1 METQPAAGQPPGPVE
16 TLGQELLLRSPVFE
30 VRAHHIRLPSGREQR
45 LALVEHPGA
54 VAIAARFEDGRL
66 ALVRQYR
73 HAARRALLEVPAGRL
88 EPGEDPLA
96 AAQRE
101 LEEETGLRA
110 RRWRRLQ
117 SFYPAPGFCT
127 ERLHLF
133 LAEGLEPAPADSR
146 LRPDEDEELTL
157 ERLRP
162 EELWALRPEDAKT
175 LILASILLL
184 DRP

>member
-1 METQPAAGQPPGPVE
+1 MEAHPAPTEPSPSVE
-16 TLGQELLLRSPVFE
+16 VLGQELLLRSRVFD

-45 LALVEHPGA
+45 LTLVEHPGA

-73 HAARRALLEVPAGRL
+73 HAARRWMLEVPAGRL

-96 AAQRE
+96 AARRE

-110 RRWRRLQ
+110 ERWRRLQ

-133 LAEGLEPAPADSR
+133 LAEGLSPAPAAGR
-146 LRPDEDEELTL
+146 LCPDDDEELTQ

-162 EELWALRPEDAKT
+162 EELLARGPEDAKT
-175 LILASILLL
+175 LILASLLVL
-184 DRP
+184 AQR